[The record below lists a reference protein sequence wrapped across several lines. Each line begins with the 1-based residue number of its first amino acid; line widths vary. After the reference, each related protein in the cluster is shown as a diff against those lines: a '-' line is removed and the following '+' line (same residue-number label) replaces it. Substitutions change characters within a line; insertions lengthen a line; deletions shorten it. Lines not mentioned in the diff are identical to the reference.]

1 MRTFWGTL
9 IGTLVGV
16 LGGVWGVI
24 IGAGLGFLADLVL
37 VDVRVARACERYLT
51 SGNAPRWLPRSLPR
65 AGAVARF
72 AAGPAVL
79 SHRESLTLSRQI
91 ESERSGVQSAR
102 ISERMIVAGAS
113 VDLTRDQLTARM
125 TESAREEQEETL
137 RRVWEV
143 LEANAVSREAYL
155 RLRDVAEALT
165 LTPAFIRNELQVPSR
180 LPPAE
185 CKLLGVPRD
194 ATLADVRSAYRALAA
209 QFHPDASGGL
219 SEEERRSSEQA
230 FIRIQLAYE
239 RLVKEFESE

>member
-1 MRTFWGTL
+1 
-9 IGTLVGV
+9 
-16 LGGVWGVI
+16 
-24 IGAGLGFLADLVL
+24 
-37 VDVRVARACERYLT
+37 
-51 SGNAPRWLPRSLPR
+51 
-65 AGAVARF
+65 
-72 AAGPAVL
+72 
-79 SHRESLTLSRQI
+79 
-91 ESERSGVQSAR
+91 
-102 ISERMIVAGAS
+102 MIVAGAS